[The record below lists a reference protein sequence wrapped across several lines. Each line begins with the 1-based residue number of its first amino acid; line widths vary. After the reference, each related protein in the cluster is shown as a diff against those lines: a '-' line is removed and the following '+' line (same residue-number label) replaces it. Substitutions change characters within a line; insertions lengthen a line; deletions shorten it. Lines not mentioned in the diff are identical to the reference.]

1 MEDFILYCQLGWTHI
16 MSLDAL
22 DHLLFISALT
32 ALYLISD
39 WKKVLFLI
47 TAFTIGHSLTLFLS
61 ILDIVRFKDSM
72 VEWMIPLTILTTS
85 VTNLIQPNV
94 HAVPQK
100 SKYMLAL
107 LFGLI
112 HGMGFANSIRMM
124 MASSQ
129 HLLIPLLSFN
139 IGIELAQMAVVLGV
153 LILGTLLIE
162 KAGLPQ
168 KKWIYPLS
176 GLAAGMALMMFV
188 QRFAF

>member
-1 MEDFILYCQLGWTHI
+1 MDDFILYCQLGWAHI
-16 MSLDAL
+16 MSFEAL
-22 DHLLFISALT
+22 DHLLFLSALT
-32 ALYLISD
+32 ALYVISD
-39 WKKVLFLI
+39 WKKVLVLI
-47 TAFTIGHSLTLFLS
+47 TAFTIGHTATLFLS
-61 ILDIVRFKDSM
+61 ILDIVRFKDSV
-72 VEWMIPLTILTTS
+72 VEWLIPLTILMTA

-100 SKYMLAL
+100 LKYMLAL

-139 IGIELAQMAVVLGV
+139 IGIELAQMTVVLCI

-162 KAGLPQ
+162 KTGLNQ
-168 KKWIYPLS
+168 KTWIYTLS
-176 GLAAGMALMMFV
+176 SLAAGMALMMFI